1 MAAASI
7 PQPHHPPPP
16 IEAYTPHQ
24 DQLRI
29 MVTLEIES
37 RMAQIVMRED
47 PERVRSAILDSVVP
61 VDTQMLHIEPN
72 FKATL

>member
-1 MAAASI
+1 
-7 PQPHHPPPP
+7 
-16 IEAYTPHQ
+16 
-24 DQLRI
+24 

-47 PERVRSAILDSVVP
+47 PEIVRSAILDSVVP

-72 FKATL
+72 FKTTL